1 MSFKDQLEA
10 VKNEALDRDTI
21 VGQVKETLLAAA
33 RMGESS
39 TLISLSNER
48 DSKTNIICH
57 FLESEDIKFENVYD
71 AKQIQRQNY
80 YDRNKDKIIP
90 NYTDTKYIFQG
101 IRVFLQ
107 KIIKKTK
114 PAEICGLFYF

>member
-33 RMGESS
+33 RKGESS
-39 TLISLSNER
+39 TLISLS
-48 DSKTNIICH
+48 
-57 FLESEDIKFENVYD
+57 NVYD

-90 NYTDTKYIFQG
+90 IYTDTKYIFQG
-101 IRVFLQ
+101 IRVFL
-107 KIIKKTK
+107 
-114 PAEICGLFYF
+114 